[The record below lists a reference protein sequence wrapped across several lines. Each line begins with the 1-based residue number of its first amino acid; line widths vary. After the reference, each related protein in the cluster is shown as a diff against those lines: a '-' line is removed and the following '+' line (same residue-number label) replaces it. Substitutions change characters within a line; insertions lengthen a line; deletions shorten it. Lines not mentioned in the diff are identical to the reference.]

1 MNTQELDMNNLN
13 QYKFMS
19 LVPMSAID
27 VANINLELGD
37 IIDIEFIGK
46 GAIGRG
52 FRQIL
57 DLAYQVSTD
66 KKQLLIVNLKK
77 GEPYIKILKRN

>member
-1 MNTQELDMNNLN
+1 MQELDMNNLN

-19 LVPMSAID
+19 LVPMSAVGD
-27 VANINLELGD
+27 KLNLELGD

-46 GAIGRG
+46 GAIGTG
-52 FRQIL
+52 FRQII
-57 DLAYQVSTD
+57 DFAYQVSTD

>member
-1 MNTQELDMNNLN
+1 MQELDMNNLN

-19 LVPMSAID
+19 LVPMSAVGD
-27 VANINLELGD
+27 KLNLELGD

-46 GAIGRG
+46 GATGRG
-52 FRQIL
+52 FRQII
-57 DLAYQVSTD
+57 DFAYQVSTD

>member
-1 MNTQELDMNNLN
+1 MNMQELDMNNLN

-19 LVPMSAID
+19 LVPMSAAG
-27 VANINLELGD
+27 VSKLNLELGD

-52 FRQIL
+52 FRQII
-57 DLAYQVSTD
+57 DFAYQVSTD